1 MMTNFEVISYLIF
14 IQLYLLLFKP
24 SLVSKQLILILFF
37 LPNMLSRFARTNAL
51 LNSKRQFSTIAS
63 VKAREILDSRGNPT
77 VEADVLLT
85 NGAMYRAAVPSG
97 ASTGVYEA
105 LELRDKDANR
115 YLGKGCLAAVKN
127 VNEVIGPALK
137 GMDITKQEVID
148 RKMVE
153 ELDGTTNEWGWC
165 KSKLGANAVLA
176 VSLAVARGG
185 AEQSGVPLYHYIA
198 QLAGKPTNKF
208 VMPVPS
214 LNIINGGAHA
224 GNSLEM
230 QEFMILPTGANSF
243 KESIRTGV
251 EVYHALA
258 ALLKKKFGQSAANVG
273 DEGGFGAPQIRDENH
288 TLEIIME
295 ALHDSGHE
303 GKVDIGLDVAASEFY
318 DPVAKTYN
326 FSQKTGKG
334 DRILSQDETIK
345 LYKDL
350 CDNYP
355 LVTIEDPFD
364 QDDFESY
371 IKMTALMGDKVQVVG
386 DDLLVTNP
394 KRVKTG
400 IDQKLCN
407 ALLLKVNQIGS
418 VTESIEASNMS
429 QAAGWGVMV
438 SHRSGETE
446 DNFIGDL
453 VCGLGTG
460 EIKSGAPCRSDRLAK
475 YN

>member
-1 MMTNFEVISYLIF
+1 
-14 IQLYLLLFKP
+14 
-24 SLVSKQLILILFF
+24 
-37 LPNMLSRFARTNAL
+37 
-51 LNSKRQFSTIAS
+51 
-63 VKAREILDSRGNPT
+63 
-77 VEADVLLT
+77 
-85 NGAMYRAAVPSG
+85 MYRAAVPSG

-115 YLGKGCLAAVKN
+115 YLGKGCIQAVKN
-127 VNEVIGPALK
+127 VNDVIGPALK
-137 GMDITKQEVID
+137 GMDVTKQEVID

-165 KSKLGANAVLA
+165 KSKLGANAILA

-198 QLAGKPTNKF
+198 QLAGKPTDKF

-230 QEFMILPTGANSF
+230 QEFMILPTGATSF

-295 ALHDSGHE
+295 ALKDSGHE

-400 IDQKLCN
+400 IDEKLCN